1 MATYA
6 VRMLKPC
13 SAVWLTLMVLT
24 LVTFGLGGANLDG
37 ALLALLVLGI
47 AVVKAQL
54 VADHFMGL
62 RRVAGFW
69 RPLVTVYL
77 LILGT
82 GIALAFILAG

>member
-1 MATYA
+1 MARLA

-13 SAVWLTLMVLT
+13 SAVWLLLMAMTLLT
-24 LVTFGLGGANLDG
+24 FTLGGVSLDG
-37 ALLALLVLGI
+37 RLLVLLVLGI

-69 RPLVTVYL
+69 RPLVTAYL
-77 LILGT
+77 LILGA
-82 GIALAFILAG
+82 GIGLAFVLAG

>member
-1 MATYA
+1 MATRV

-13 SAVWLTLMVLT
+13 SAVWLMLMALTVLT
-24 LVTFGLGGANLDG
+24 FTLGGTGLDG
-37 ALLALLVLGI
+37 MRLALLVLGI

-69 RPLVTVYL
+69 RPLITVYL
-77 LILGT
+77 LILGA
-82 GIALAFILAG
+82 GIGLAFALAV